1 MPEPLMLE
9 ARWNLQD
16 SAAVLPPSAVTIG
29 NFDGVHAG
37 HRRILDVTRERARVL
52 GCRSAVL
59 LFDPHPMKIVAPER
73 APQLLTSLV
82 ERMRR
87 FAELGMD
94 AALVLS
100 FTRDVATLSPED
112 FVARVL
118 VAKLSARAVVVG
130 ENFRFGYR
138 QRGDFSLLEALGK
151 QHGFEAHAVG
161 AVSIGGSPV
170 SSTRVRDLLRQ
181 GRVDLCRRLL
191 HRPVSLQG
199 PIVSGHGVGARLT
212 VPTLNLDPEAEILPA
227 HGVYVTETRDPHS
240 GRCWPSVTNIGSRPT
255 FDGHGVHVETYLLS
269 GLEGEG
275 PKRIELFFYQ
285 RLREEKK
292 FESPEHLRRQ
302 ILADAGQAERF
313 FRLRAAGGQQIRVPR

>member
-1 MPEPLMLE
+1 MLE
-9 ARWNLQD
+9 AHWSLD
-16 SAAVLPPSAVTIG
+16 DAAAGFPPSAVTIG

-37 HRRILDVTRERARVL
+37 HRRILDVTRERALAL
-52 GCRSAVL
+52 GCQSAVL

-73 APQLLTSLV
+73 APQLLTSPT
-82 ERMRR
+82 ERLRR

-100 FTRDVATLSPED
+100 FTREVASLSPED

-138 QRGDFSLLEALGK
+138 QRGDFALLAALGRE
-151 QHGFEAHAVG
+151 HGFEAHAVG

-170 SSTRVRDLLRQ
+170 SSTRVRNLLRQ

-191 HRPVSLQG
+191 RRPVSLQG

-212 VPTLNLDPEAEILPA
+212 VPTLNLQAEAEILPA
-227 HGVYVTETRDPHS
+227 HGVYVTETRDPRS

-255 FDGHGVHVETYLLS
+255 FDGHGVHVETHLLS
-269 GLEGEG
+269 GLEGED
-275 PKRIELFFYQ
+275 PKRIELLFFR
-285 RLREEKK
+285 RLRAEKK

-302 ILADAGQAERF
+302 IVADAGQAERF
-313 FRLRAAGGQQIRVPR
+313 FRRLRAAGGQQIRVP